1 MKIAMLTPYLPYPP
15 DTGGKI
21 RSYYLLKALSSKH
34 EVDLISVYYEREPE
48 GVEQVRR
55 ICSSVSLF
63 RLSRP
68 WTRSDRLKRIM
79 APMPLSVDHFYM
91 PEAAIEVN
99 KVLERGNYN
108 LIYVDE
114 LCMTSYTT
122 GIDDIPQILGRQKI
136 DYVHYQEVAAARGWG
151 RQKLL
156 DLLECHKLKHYER
169 KTLNENYYARCIVC
183 SERDKETLLVLNPT
197 LRIVVIPNGADTA
210 YFRPQPPPADNA
222 PTLIFT
228 GTMFYYPNID
238 AVLYFFDRIYP
249 HIVAGVPDVRVLI
262 VGHNPAPEIKGLER
276 FSNVRVTGYVPD
288 IRPYIAQSTAMIVPL
303 RLGGGTRLKI
313 LEAMAMERP
322 VISTSIGAEGLAVQ
336 AGEGIMIA
344 DDPLNFASKTVELLQ
359 SPELRHRI
367 VARARR
373 LVENSYSWDVLGKRF
388 LEACQ
393 EAVHQ
398 Q

>member
-21 RSYYLLKALSSKH
+21 RSYYLLKAISSKH

-48 GVEQVRR
+48 GVEHIRR
-55 ICSSVSLF
+55 ICSSVRLF
-63 RLSRP
+63 RLIRS
-68 WTRSDRLKRIM
+68 WTRSDRLKRLM
-79 APMPLSVDHFYM
+79 APLPSSVHHFYT
-91 PEAAIEVN
+91 PEVAVEVG
-99 KVLERGNYN
+99 KLLRGGSYD

-114 LCMTSYTT
+114 LCMTPYTM
-122 GIDDIPQILGRQKI
+122 GIDNIPQILGRQKI
-136 DYVHYQEVAAARGWG
+136 DYVHYQEVATARRWSQ
-151 RQKLL
+151 QKLL
-156 DLLECHKLKHYER
+156 DLLEYHKLKRYE
-169 KTLNENYYARCIVC
+169 KKILNENHYVRCIVC
-183 SERDKETLLVLNPT
+183 SERDKAILLSLNPT
-197 LRIVVIPNGADTA
+197 LRIVVIPNGTDTT
-210 YFRPQPPPADNA
+210 YFQPWSSPADNT

-238 AVLYFFDRIYP
+238 AILYFFDRIYP
-249 HIVAGVPDVRVLI
+249 HIVARIPDVRILI

-276 FSNVRVTGYVPD
+276 FGNVKVTGYVPD

-336 AGEGIMIA
+336 AGEDIMIA
-344 DDPLNFASKTVELLQ
+344 DDPLDFATKTVELLQ
-359 SPELRHRI
+359 NPELRQRI
-367 VARARR
+367 VAKARK
-373 LVENSYSWDVLGKRF
+373 LVENNYSWDVLGKRF

-393 EAVHQ
+393 EAVRP
-398 Q
+398 